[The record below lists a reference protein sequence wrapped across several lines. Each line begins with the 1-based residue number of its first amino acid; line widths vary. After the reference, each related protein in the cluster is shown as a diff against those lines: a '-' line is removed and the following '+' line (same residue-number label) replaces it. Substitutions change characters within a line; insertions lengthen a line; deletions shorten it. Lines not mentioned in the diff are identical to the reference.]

1 MFIRA
6 YNFKMNR
13 IMRSFIFHKN
23 KSIYS
28 NKYKIFRWFTGHS
41 LPPTFTRLKFAVKI
55 SSY

>member
-6 YNFKMNR
+6 YNFKMNK
-13 IMRSFIFHKN
+13 IMSFIFHIN

-41 LPPTFTRLKFAVKI
+41 LTPTFTRLKFAVKI
-55 SSY
+55 GSY